1 MRANGLKRL
10 WEADCP
16 AALCWLT
23 IPSPISAEIMAHQGW
38 DALVVDMQ
46 HGMIDLHTAAAML
59 IAISATEATPLVR
72 VPGCDPTV
80 IMRVLDAGAYGVIC
94 PTVGSAAEAETLVR
108 ACRYPPAGMRSYG
121 PARALLYSGADYFE
135 GANDTVLAIAM
146 IETQDGLRNLDE
158 ILSVPGLDGIYVGP
172 SDLSVSLG
180 HPPSND
186 PPWPEVTETIADI
199 AAVAAARGVVA
210 GIHSSS
216 GAHAARVFDIGYRFS
231 GIQTDAQLL
240 AAKARAEIADLRSHA
255 QKRSRPLSN

>member
-10 WEADCP
+10 WEADRP

-121 PARALLYSGADYFE
+121 PARALLYSGAGYFE

-180 HPPSND
+180 HP
-186 PPWPEVTETIADI
+186 
-199 AAVAAARGVVA
+199 
-210 GIHSSS
+210 HSSS

-255 QKRSRPLSN
+255 QKRSPPLSN